1 MIHVDRYD
9 ELNMHLIIIARVFR
23 SIKMVVNNKKKI
35 VYVCLNWFI
44 YIQLKRVDWKYK
56 ARLTYLV

>member
-23 SIKMVVNNKKKI
+23 SIKMVVNNNKKN